1 MDQFRRPPPPPGYPD
16 QALDVT
22 TSVEYERGQW
32 VVYMEVMF
40 WDETRR
46 FRVEAYR
53 TERRARIAAEY
64 MRRYADVDRK
74 LPPMG
79 F

>member
-1 MDQFRRPPPPPGYPD
+1 MDEFHRPLPPGYPD

-32 VVYMEVMF
+32 VVYLEVMF
-40 WDETRR
+40 WDAIRR
-46 FRVEAYR
+46 FRIEAYR
-53 TERRARIAAEY
+53 TERLAHIAAEY

-74 LPPMG
+74 FPPMG